1 MQANLGVKKC
11 IMEPN
16 KVIPYLG
23 IECNTTKW
31 EKLLA
36 LIREIMSK
44 GLSNFNELEKVVGK
58 CRSMSI
64 TVPEKF
70 SYPEI

>member
-1 MQANLGVKKC
+1 MKKC
-11 IMEPN
+11 VMETN

-23 IECNTTKW
+23 MECNKTKR

-58 CRSMSI
+58 CRSISI
-64 TVPEKF
+64 AVPAKF
-70 SYPEI
+70 SYPEV